1 MSAAHR
7 PLFCPPRLTNA
18 ALSPIIMDSRRLKME
33 KMSSG
38 EAVEIW
44 ENGISVYLRENGVD
58 IKGSVSKWS

>member
-1 MSAAHR
+1 
-7 PLFCPPRLTNA
+7 
-18 ALSPIIMDSRRLKME
+18 MDSRRLKME